1 MRFGVLGPLT
11 VAGPDG
17 EIRLRGEHQRVLLAM
32 LLFHANRPVTTDL
45 LVSALWPEIPPK
57 SYASNLHTYVSRL
70 RARLPGVGI
79 DLAGRGYRLQVAT
92 EDVDLLVFRE
102 AAAAGRSA
110 ARAGRPD
117 NAAHHLRKALAQ
129 WRSHPLADMHVPALD
144 AELGRLESERL
155 AVFEDCVDA
164 ELAAGRHAEL
174 AAELQA
180 ALAQH
185 PLRERLAGQLM
196 LALQHSGRQA
206 EALDV
211 YRVTRATLIDELGV
225 EPGAALRRLHTSM
238 LRGEGA
244 DQPLPR
250 PTWPICQLPAVSADF
265 SGRERHLTEVTGLLN
280 PGGHSVPV
288 VVLNG
293 EPGAGKTSL
302 SICAAH
308 QVRSV
313 FPDGQLFVSLS
324 GVDDPRDTGAVLAD
338 LLRGLGVNG
347 PAIPDDLRARA
358 AMYRGLLTDRK
369 VLVVLDD
376 AVDPA
381 QVRLLLPGTRGCA
394 VLITSRKRLSGLAG
408 ANRLTVGPLTDRD
421 AVRLLE
427 RIIGRARVSAEHAD
441 AVRIA
446 EACGNLPLALRIA
459 GTRLALRPN
468 MRLGLLAD
476 RLEDEGR
483 RLDELEV
490 SDLQVRASLTLSY
503 AALKPAAQV
512 ALRRLGLI
520 NTGDLPEWRILT
532 LLDNCSLRS
541 TTSTTTGSSEG
552 SMGTD
557 VSVVEEL
564 VESGLLEPTGTDETG
579 EPRYRLHD
587 LVRVFALERAQL
599 EDSARE
605 RYTSARTIIDA
616 IIGVADVAARRLPWT
631 IPLPRLRGPIPVQP
645 LANDL
650 VERLTAN
657 PEAWFAA
664 ERANLLSGIPKMSAL
679 GWHTDA
685 LLVVDR
691 LSVYLWSEGLYAD
704 MRVAYQ
710 SIADAA
716 EKQNPRVAARARS
729 VLALL
734 RHYRGQ
740 YDQATAEYRA
750 CGVELAA
757 LGEHEALA
765 WVHTN
770 LAACLIAV
778 GKSEDSVRLME
789 SARVELRDDPF
800 ASGVVLRTLIS
811 ALNRLGR
818 TEESARLEAE
828 ALVLAEEFGEP
839 RQLAMAL
846 HDKAWGHVLS
856 GGDLQQADALVH
868 QAITLLRSV
877 GPRSALAK
885 CLRTRG
891 AVLAGL
897 GVREESVL
905 SFREA
910 RDIARELTEQ
920 PREISCTRAIAAAW
934 IGDGRV
940 GEAVPVLR
948 DCLEKY
954 REMGSTLAM
963 TITLGLLAAAYD
975 RQNDPVAA
983 QEARAEAE
991 RLGDPRDTN
1000 TATLL
1005 KLMLNLATP
1014 APEPSVETPVS

>member
-1 MRFGVLGPLT
+1 MS

-45 LVSALWPEIPPK
+45 LVSALWPELPPK

-70 RARLPGVGI
+70 RARLPGVRI

-92 EDVDLLVFRE
+92 EDVDLLVFRDS
-102 AAAAGRSA
+102 AASGRSE
-110 ARAGRPD
+110 ARAGRPEK
-117 NAAHHLRKALAQ
+117 AAAHLRKALAQ
-129 WRSHPLADMHVPALD
+129 WRTHPLADIRVPALE

-180 ALAQH
+180 ALTEH

-211 YRVTRATLIDELGV
+211 YRLTRTMLIDELGV
-225 EPGAALRRLHTSM
+225 EPGTALRRLHASM
-238 LRGEGA
+238 LRGEGGGE
-244 DQPLPR
+244 PLPR

-265 SGRERHLTEVTGLLN
+265 SGREQHLAEVTGLLN

-302 SICAAH
+302 AICAAH
-308 QVRSV
+308 QLRSV

-376 AVDPA
+376 AVGPE

-408 ANRLTVGPLTDRD
+408 ANRLTVGPLTDKD
-421 AVRLLE
+421 ALYLLE
-427 RIIGRARVSAEHAD
+427 RIIGRARISAEHAD

-503 AALKPAAQV
+503 AGLKTTAQV

-520 NTGDLPEWRILT
+520 NTVDLPEWRILT
-532 LLDNCSLRS
+532 LLDTQS
-541 TTSTTTGSSEG
+541 TG
-552 SMGTD
+552 
-557 VSVVEEL
+557 SVVEDL
-564 VESGLLEPTGTDETG
+564 VESGMLEPTGTDETG

-599 EDSARE
+599 EDSTRE
-605 RYTSARTIIDA
+605 RYTSARTIINA
-616 IIGVADVAARRLPWT
+616 IIGIADVAAHRLPWT
-631 IPLPRLRGPIPVQP
+631 IPLPRLRGPIPPQP
-645 LANDL
+645 LASDL

-657 PEAWFAA
+657 SEAWFAA
-664 ERANLLSGIPKMSAL
+664 ERANLLTGIPKMSSL

-685 LLVVDR
+685 LLLMDR

-704 MRVAYQ
+704 MRLAYQ

-734 RHYRGQ
+734 RHCRGH
-740 YDQATAEYRA
+740 YDNATAEYQA
-750 CGVELAA
+750 SATELAA
-757 LGEHEALA
+757 LGEREALA

-778 GKSEDSVRLME
+778 GQSEQSVKLME
-789 SARVELRDDPF
+789 SARVELRADPF
-800 ASGVVLRTLIS
+800 ASGVVLRTQIA

-818 TEESARLEAE
+818 TEEAARIEAE
-828 ALVLAEEFGEP
+828 ALALAEDFGEP

-856 GGDLQQADALVH
+856 GGNLELADELVQ

-877 GPRSALAK
+877 GPRSSLAK

-897 GVREESVL
+897 GIREESVL

-934 IGDGRV
+934 VGDGRA
-940 GEAVPVLR
+940 GEAIPVLR
-948 DCLEKY
+948 DCLAKY
-954 REMGSTLAM
+954 REMGSTLAT

-975 RQNDPVAA
+975 CQNDTVAA
-983 QEARAEAE
+983 REARAEAE

-1005 KLMLNLATP
+1005 KLMLNLTTP
-1014 APEPSVETPVS
+1014 APEPSVEAAVR

>member
-1 MRFGVLGPLT
+1 
-11 VAGPDG
+11 
-17 EIRLRGEHQRVLLAM
+17 M

-45 LVSALWPEIPPK
+45 LVSALWPEMPPK

-70 RARLPGVGI
+70 RARLPGVRI
-79 DLAGRGYRLQVAT
+79 DLVGRGYRLQVAID
-92 EDVDLLVFRE
+92 DVDLLVFRE

-110 ARAGRPD
+110 ARAGHPEK
-117 NAAHHLRKALAQ
+117 ASTFLRKALAQ
-129 WRSHPLADMHVPALD
+129 WRSHALTDVHVPALE

-155 AVFEDCVDA
+155 AVFEDCADA
-164 ELAAGRHAEL
+164 ELAAGWHAEL

-180 ALAQH
+180 ALAAH

-206 EALDV
+206 EALEV
-211 YRVTRATLIDELGV
+211 YRATRTTLIDELGV
-225 EPGAALRRLHTSM
+225 EPGTALRRLHSSM
-238 LRGEGA
+238 LRGDGGGE
-244 DQPLPR
+244 PLPR
-250 PTWPICQLPAVSADF
+250 PTWPICQLPAVAADF
-265 SGRERHLTEVTGLLN
+265 SGRERQLAEVTGLLN

-302 SICAAH
+302 SIGASH
-308 QVRSV
+308 QLRSV

-347 PAIPDDLRARA
+347 PAIPDDLQARA

-376 AVDPA
+376 AADPG
-381 QVRLLLPGTRGCA
+381 QVRPLLPGTRGCA

-408 ANRLTVGPLTDRD
+408 ASRIPVGPLTGKE
-421 AVRLLE
+421 ALGLLE
-427 RIIGRARVSAEHAD
+427 RIIGRARVSAEYAD
-441 AVRIA
+441 AARIA

-503 AALKPAAQV
+503 AALNTTARA
-512 ALRRLGLI
+512 ALRRLGLV
-520 NTGDLPEWRILT
+520 NTVDLPEWRIST
-532 LLDNCSLRS
+532 LLD
-541 TTSTTTGSSEG
+541 SSPSE
-552 SMGTD
+552 
-557 VSVVEEL
+557 SVVEDL

-587 LVRVFALERAQL
+587 LVRVFALERAVL
-599 EDSARE
+599 EDSTRE
-605 RYTSARTIIDA
+605 RHTAARMIIDA
-616 IIGVADVAARRLPWT
+616 VIGIADVAARRLPWT
-631 IPLPRLRGPIPVQP
+631 LPMPRLRGPIPAQP
-645 LANDL
+645 LASDL

-657 PEAWFAA
+657 SEAWFAA
-664 ERANLLSGIPKMSAL
+664 ERVNLLSGVPKMSSL

-685 LLVVDR
+685 LLLMDR
-691 LSVYLWSEGLYAD
+691 LSVYLWTQGYYAD

-716 EKQNPRVAARARS
+716 EQQNPRVAARARS

-734 RHYRGQ
+734 RHSRGQ
-740 YDQATAEYRA
+740 YDEAAQEYRA
-750 CGVELAA
+750 SARELAE

-778 GKSEDSVRLME
+778 GRSEESAELME
-789 SARVELRDDPF
+789 SARVELRDDLF
-800 ASGVVLRTLIS
+800 AVGVVLRTQIA

-818 TEESARLEAE
+818 TEESARIETE
-828 ALVLAEEFGEP
+828 ALALAEEAGEP

-846 HDKAWGHVLS
+846 HDKAWGHVL
-856 GGDLQQADALVH
+856 GGESLERADELAEQAV
-868 QAITLLRSV
+868 TLLRSV
-877 GPRSALAK
+877 GPRSSLLAK
-885 CLRTRG
+885 SLRTRG
-891 AVLAGL
+891 AILAGL
-897 GVREESVL
+897 GRRADSVL
-905 SFREA
+905 AFREA
-910 RDIARELTEQ
+910 RDIARELTER
-920 PREISCTRAIAAAW
+920 PREISCTRAIAASW
-934 IGDGRV
+934 IGEGRV
-940 GEAVPVLR
+940 GEAIPVLR
-948 DCLEKY
+948 DCLEQY
-954 REMGSTLAM
+954 REMGSTLA
-963 TITLGLLAAAYD
+963 TRITLGLLAAAYD
-975 RQNDPVAA
+975 CQHDSLAA
-983 QEARAEAE
+983 RAARAEAE

-1000 TATLL
+1000 TAILL
-1005 KLMLNLATP
+1005 KLMLNLTTP
-1014 APEPSVETPVS
+1014 APRSCIEAPVR